1 MGSSGVSN
9 SPSCIPA
16 TCSRLLGATVDHCH
30 WVVLSIPGA
39 LESVVIG
46 LPHPDFAEV
55 VVVMVS
61 GAQVGWEH
69 VKNTVSAAV
78 DNVKVP

>member
-1 MGSSGVSN
+1 M
-9 SPSCIPA
+9 
-16 TCSRLLGATVDHCH
+16 
-30 WVVLSIPGA
+30 VLSIPGV

-78 DNVKVP
+78 DNFKVP